1 MAAASKF
8 QFLNPLSHGVNNSA
22 GMLINTK
29 ELFLSG
35 RVCVTNLQ
43 YYLKYPGNFFTGQ
56 VSNDLKFYPCRPTK
70 QKLAI

>member
-1 MAAASKF
+1 MAPSKF

-22 GMLINTK
+22 RMLINTK

-56 VSNDLKFYPCRPTK
+56 VSNELKFYPCRLK
-70 QKLAI
+70 IQKLTI